1 MVTTVA
7 LRVEMVGVSG
17 PRRVRRRVAK
27 ANDGHPL
34 TVTRDV
40 ELLIDETVDGPHEI
54 AHLLCHGGVLLFY
67 ALTQATA
74 KNGDDT
80 HPTSISNFGHVRTTT
95 PT

>member
-1 MVTTVA
+1 MVTAAAV
-7 LRVEMVGVSG
+7 RVEMVGVAG
-17 PRRVRRRVAK
+17 PRLVRRRVTK
-27 ANDGHPL
+27 TNNRHPL

-54 AHLLCHGGVLLFY
+54 AHLLCHGGVLLFH

-80 HPTSISNFGHVRTTT
+80 HPTSISNVRDVR
-95 PT
+95 PTAPT